1 MSIQDVIKKSF
12 LEADT
17 FNQAITW
24 ETVSTIAMN
33 MIIAVLVGAAIYLV
47 YKKYYNGVIYSRTYA
62 LTLVGMTILTCMVT
76 LAISTNVVISLGMVG
91 ALSIVRYRTAIKEP
105 LDLLYMFWAITSG
118 ITVGASMYILVII
131 GYVIMIVFIMVTFG
145 GKTSAETY
153 ILMVQYE
160 GIEAGDQI
168 LRELGRLRYTIKSKI
183 FRNNIS
189 ELTLQ
194 IECREQRL
202 IFLEK
207 IQSLEGVKSV
217 SFVKFN
223 GEYHG

>member
-183 FRNNIS
+183 FCNNIS